1 MSGPSGTSFVRK
13 TLSRR
18 TLLAG
23 AAGAGAL
30 LATGCGSGS
39 GGGGGGEGGGP
50 VSLRMAWYGG
60 EARTKKYGAILDS
73 YQAAHPTVTVK
84 RETAEWDKY
93 WERVATQTA
102 ARDLPDVLHFTNM
115 QLREFASN
123 GQLLELS
130 EENTKGGLDLST
142 LDPALLEA
150 GKVDGKLYS
159 IPTGSLI
166 LSSVAN
172 LGLLKGTGVTLP
184 DAGGEWTWDD
194 FREQGRS
201 AVAKLGSG
209 TWFVLDFGSSTRI
222 LTAFMMSRGKTL
234 FNTSQQPPTVGFE
247 RQDLVDWLAYWEGL
261 RQDGIAPPPSVTAEQ
276 QGLPFEADLFA
287 KEKAAVYLHTSNT
300 LTNYQKYTKGELV
313 LRRLPHAVGG
323 SSAVDYFFSVS
334 MAVPASSKN
343 PVEAAKVISYFLN
356 DPAAVKTYGGEFGP
370 PGSAAGRDIL
380 RQAAQADGQKV
391 IDFTDSEIK
400 LGAVAD
406 QNWPRGGQQLNDVV
420 LGQANDQVAFGKAS
434 PEAAA
439 DEALVKLKDAL
450 SR

>member
-1 MSGPSGTSFVRK
+1 MPGSLLTPATSAAF
-13 TLSRR
+13 SRR

-23 AAGAGAL
+23 AAATAF
-30 LATGCGSGS
+30 LASACGSGS
-39 GGGGGGEGGGP
+39 GGGGGGGGGA
-50 VSLRMAWYGG
+50 VGLRMAWYGG
-60 EARTKKYGAILDS
+60 ESRTKKYNAILDS
-73 YQAAHPTVTVK
+73 YQAANPTVTVK
-84 RETAEWDKY
+84 REAAEWDKY

-123 GQLLELS
+123 GQLLELN
-130 EENTKGGLDLST
+130 EENTKGSLDLST

-150 GKVDGKLYS
+150 GKIDGKQYS

-166 LSSVAN
+166 LSTVAN
-172 LGLLKGTGVTLP
+172 QGLLKGTGATIP
-184 DAGGEWTWDD
+184 EAGAAWTWDD
-194 FREQGRS
+194 FREQGRK
-201 AVAKLGSG
+201 AVGKLGSG

-222 LTAFMMSRGKTL
+222 LTAFMMSRGKSL
-234 FNTSQQPPTVGFE
+234 FNVSQQPAGLGFE

-261 RQDGIAPPPSVTAEQ
+261 RQDGIAPPGSVTAEQ

-313 LRRLPHAVGG
+313 LRRLPHDAAG
-323 SSAVDYFFSVS
+323 SDKVDYFFSVS
-334 MAVPASSKN
+334 MAVPASAKN
-343 PVEAAKVISYFLN
+343 PQEAAKVINFFLN
-356 DPAAVKTYGGEFGP
+356 DPAAVKAYGGEFGP
-370 PGSAAGRDIL
+370 PGTAAGREVL
-380 RQAAQADGQKV
+380 RDAQQADGKKV

-406 QNWPRGGQQLNDVV
+406 QNWPRGGQQMNDVV

-434 PEAAA
+434 PEQAA
-439 DEALVKLKDAL
+439 DEAITKLQDAL

>member
-1 MSGPSGTSFVRK
+1 MSGPTATSFARAA
-13 TLSRR
+13 LSRR

-23 AAGAGAL
+23 AVGAGAL
-30 LATGCGSGS
+30 FAAGCGSGS
-39 GGGGGGEGGGP
+39 SGGEAGGP
-50 VSLRMAWYGG
+50 VTLRMAWYGG
-60 EARTKKYGAILDS
+60 EARTKKYGTILDS
-73 YQAAHPTVTVK
+73 YQAANPTVTVK
-84 RETAEWDKY
+84 REAAEWDKY
-93 WERVATQTA
+93 WERIATQTA
-102 ARDLPDVLHFTNM
+102 ARDLPDVVHFTNM

-123 GQLLELS
+123 GQLLELN
-130 EENTKGGLDLST
+130 EDNTKGALDLST

-159 IPTGSLI
+159 VPTGSLI
-166 LSSVAN
+166 LSTVAN
-172 LGLLKGTGVTLP
+172 LGLLQGTGVTLP
-184 DAGGEWTWDD
+184 EAGAEWTWDD
-194 FREQGRS
+194 FREQGRK

-234 FNTSQQPPTVGFE
+234 FDVAQQPPSLGFE

-313 LRRLPHAVGG
+313 LRRLPHAAGG
-323 SSAVDYFFSVS
+323 SAAVDYFFSVS

-343 PVEAAKVISYFLN
+343 PQEAAKVISYFLN
-356 DPAAVKTYGGEFGP
+356 DPTAVQTYAGEFGP
-370 PGSAAGRDIL
+370 PGSAAGREIL
-380 RQAAQADGQKV
+380 RKAAQVDGQKV

-439 DEALVKLKDAL
+439 DEALAKLKDAL